1 MIALVTA
8 VALFGSQ
15 QPITIQFDPIALPVL
30 EGAQA
35 YDCSALD
42 EDRPGMD
49 VDLICVSA
57 PQRQAQVVL
66 DRYAEWLRQGGF
78 ELGAAPEA
86 DLSFAKFAPDE
97 DRATQGGVL
106 NIMTVLDNTWPSDA
120 TTVFAFT
127 VMRAVTMEPAAM
139 EIPDPEAS
147 EDQSAR

>member
-1 MIALVTA
+1 MIAFVAA
-8 VALFGSQ
+8 VALLGSQ
-15 QPITIQFDPIALPVL
+15 EPVTMSFEPIALPVL
-30 EGAQA
+30 EGARA

-42 EDRPGMD
+42 EDRAGMD

-57 PQRQAQVVL
+57 PQRQAQVVF

-86 DLSFAKFAPDE
+86 DLSFAKFAPEE
-97 DRATQGGVL
+97 DRAIQGGVL
-106 NIMTVLDNTWPSDA
+106 NIMTVLDNTWPGDA
-120 TTVFAFT
+120 TTVFAFK

-147 EDQSAR
+147 ED